1 MTKTEE
7 KKKVGIYGGTFDPV
21 HIGHIKAAEEIK
33 RILDLEKIIFI
44 PSFIPPHKNPG
55 DTTAPEHRLKMLELA
70 LEPFPYFEISTYEL
84 DKRDTS
90 YTIDTLRHLC
100 VADTETEF
108 YFILGSELFEAIDT
122 WKNYNDLFKLA
133 NFAVIE
139 RPGFY
144 KDGKPML
151 PLAIKGDFRYYNSKD
166 NVIIF
171 KNKNLKEVA
180 YIHIQGYR
188 VSSTEIR
195 DRIKA
200 GKSIS
205 DLVPDKVESYI
216 YSSGLYSEVGD

>member
-1 MTKTEE
+1 MTKAEE

-21 HIGHIKAAEEIK
+21 HVGHIKAAEEIK
-33 RILDLEKIIFI
+33 RILGLEKIIFI
-44 PSFIPPHKNPG
+44 PSFIPPHKNPSE
-55 DTTAPEHRLKMLELA
+55 TTPPEHRLKMLELA
-70 LEPFPYFEISTYEL
+70 VEPFPYFDISTYEL
-84 DKRDTS
+84 EKRGTS

-100 VADTETEF
+100 AGNTQTEF
-108 YFILGSELFEAIDT
+108 YFIVGSELFESIDT
-122 WKNYNDLFKLA
+122 WKNYNDLFVLA

-144 KDGKPML
+144 KDGKPEL
-151 PLAIKGDFRYYNSKD
+151 PLAIKDEFRYYNSQD
-166 NVIIF
+166 DVIIF
-171 KNKNLKEVA
+171 KNDNLKEVA

-195 DRIKA
+195 DTIKA

-216 YSSGLYSEVGD
+216 YSSGLYSEVNA